1 MNRRTILLSIYLS
14 LFAFVSAVAEEV
26 PTGRCLIQNVAT
38 GKYLGA
44 ANNWGSQA
52 SLVDN
57 PEFQTLIQL
66 SNGKYNL
73 ESQVDFGNS
82 AIYFNGSYMD
92 DATPIELTIQSR
104 SNGYF
109 TISDGS
115 IYYGYD
121 GSTTVLGNT
130 ETDPA
135 ASNVQWRI
143 ITVETATAELAEATE
158 NNPKNATFLIYDPN
172 FGRNNR
178 YFNQWTFEASNKN
191 NGGDVTNYCVESW
204 HANYLMQ
211 QSITVPNGI
220 YSLTAQGFYRLDGED
235 ETHLPVFFI
244 NDKSVTFPKMS
255 GTENSMSDASASFS
269 QGLYTIDPIQVVVT
283 DGTITLGSKLENN
296 TTLWAI
302 WDNFTLMYHG
312 NETSSFVFQER
323 FEDIVAE
330 AQSLKAADG
339 LTIEAQNLLE
349 DALAAYNAI
358 DVNTADEEQLSV
370 KAMLENAVATAK
382 ESVRLWGELQSKYD
396 AYHTKLANISGDNP
410 DIASM
415 LADVSEALAAGVLAN
430 NSDIET
436 LLTQLVAAGK
446 AYCEYRYWFGY
457 DNTNLHSGILNGTSH
472 IDVDTDMLD
481 EGIHTLYLQLT
492 DIDGVMSGAKAF
504 HFQKMPKSMGEGT
517 TCRLYVDE
525 KLHHEE
531 LLTESSGN
539 ISWDV
544 DCKSLAQGLH
554 RYKAQVVSETGDVT
568 EKSGLF
574 MRTPTLEE
582 MGDFRC
588 FYMVDGNTANMKAG
602 TSTGNSH
609 HFDLD
614 FSTLADGN
622 HDLKYWFVS
631 NTGIST
637 HLMEASFVKAPPT
650 GLTIIVEGNGV
661 VEYSDSL
668 LRDVVANYILGDS
681 TYVKMLMQPDEGYA
695 IRSVTMNEN
704 DTITHLL
711 AVDETDVQH
720 RMALEL
726 ETESTSIIEIVFDLT
741 DFTKLG
747 DVNNDNL
754 IDVADLAMTVLHLIG
769 GHPQPFVERQADANN
784 DGDLNV
790 GDLTRIVDLIT
801 GAVERGTHNVKG
813 QKSNEK
819 EVQNHNT
826 TRISGCINSNSIN
839 IDIERPTEYTAF
851 QMILTLPE
859 GLNATDVMLN
869 QSYANNHQLEYGLKD
884 DGRLAIVSYSLENSP
899 LLLGEGTLL
908 QILADKAIE
917 GEIQVS
923 DIAVVSNDGKVIKL
937 APMSLSG
944 ASGISQSV
952 ASSDSNNMYDLV
964 GRKVSASKRL
974 RGIFIIGG
982 HKIIFR

>member
-1 MNRRTILLSIYLS
+1 MNRRTILLPIFLS
-14 LFAFVSAVAEEV
+14 LFSFVLAK
-26 PTGRCLIQNVAT
+26 GN
-38 GKYLGA
+38 Y
-44 ANNWGSQA
+44 WGTTNSLETQA

-57 PEFQTLIQL
+57 PGFQSHMLLENEL
-66 SNGKYNL
+66 STSALYRLTWIVEGEETIERIDSLAYGAVINPP
-73 ESQVDFGNS
+73 NS
-82 AIYFNGSYMD
+82 
-92 DATPIELTIQSR
+92 
-104 SNGYF
+104 
-109 TISDGS
+109 
-115 IYYGYD
+115 
-121 GSTTVLGNT
+121 
-130 ETDPA
+130 
-135 ASNVQWRI
+135 
-143 ITVETATAELAEATE
+143 
-158 NNPKNATFLIYDPN
+158 
-172 FGRNNR
+172 
-178 YFNQWTFEASNKN
+178 WT
-191 NGGDVTNYCVESW
+191 DVTNTYINNPDFAVSKALDGGICTYAKDISSTGGKFSGMQPVDSW
-204 HANYLMQ
+204 KCSNIDEDARASGVFAVGSEETMWLGGVSY
-211 QSITVPNGI
+211 TVPATNFSNSTEGNLLGLLSVWTASSSYTQNVELNEGSYTFIYRVYNGGGSSSI
-220 YSLTAQGFYRLDGED
+220 SKNLFGFIADD
-235 ETHLPVFFI
+235 
-244 NDKSVTFPKMS
+244 
-255 GTENSMSDASASFS
+255 GTEYLSNTTAFSVGQWEEETVSFTLNEKTSGVISLGYIATNSGSADMPHLWIDEVKLNKVTNSS
-269 QGLYTIDPIQVVVT
+269 QREGYTIVWDNVPETMPDSDLDIHGYYVANEK
-283 DGTITLGSKLENN
+283 ITL
-296 TTLWAI
+296 
-302 WDNFTLMYHG
+302 
-312 NETSSFVFQER
+312 
-323 FEDIVAE
+323 
-330 AQSLKAADG
+330 
-339 LTIEAQNLLE
+339 
-349 DALAAYNAI
+349 YN
-358 DVNTADEEQLSV
+358 
-370 KAMLENAVATAK
+370 
-382 ESVRLWGELQSKYD
+382 ELQSKYD

-574 MRTPTLEE
+574 MRAPTLEE
-582 MGDFRC
+582 MGEFRC
-588 FYMVDGNTANMKAG
+588 FYMVDGNTANTKAG
-602 TSTGNSH
+602 TSTGNAH

-668 LRDVVANYILGDS
+668 LRDVVANYIIGDS

-826 TRISGCINSNSIN
+826 TRISGSINSNYIN
-839 IDIERPTEYTAF
+839 IDIERPTDYTAF
-851 QMILTLPE
+851 QMTLTLPE

-869 QSYANNHQLEYGLKD
+869 PSYANNHQLEYGLKD

-908 QILADKAIE
+908 QIFADKAIE